1 MGGEAGAAGAEGT
14 SGESERVIAYQRGK
28 DVLVVAPRWTHE
40 SNGWGETLVKVPA
53 GSWRNRMTNE
63 EVGGGTVKVAEL
75 LAGFPVALL
84 TREA

>member
-1 MGGEAGAAGAEGT
+1 
-14 SGESERVIAYQRGK
+14 
-28 DVLVVAPRWTHE
+28 
-40 SNGWGETLVKVPA
+40 LVKVPA